1 MRHSLCILVLSFA
14 TVACGSAVGDG
25 DGEKK
30 ADAKGVEVR
39 LDDLKSTTPA
49 SWKEETPSNKM
60 RFAQF
65 SLPRVKD
72 DKTDAELV
80 IFKGLGGS
88 AKQNVERWKAQ
99 FVPPEGKKI
108 DDVAKVE
115 EIKIAGNEATLL
127 DVSGTYKFKARPFDP
142 AAKEELLPHYRMLA
156 IHFEGPKN
164 VYHIK
169 LTGPAKTIEHYQ
181 KDFEKWVKSFK

>member
-1 MRHSLCILVLSFA
+1 MKHSLCLLVLA
-14 TVACGSAVGDG
+14 LTAVACSSPVSA

-30 ADAKGVEVR
+30 TEGKGVVVT

-49 SWKEETPSNKM
+49 GWKEESPANKM

-65 SLPRVKD
+65 RLPRVKD
-72 DKTDAELV
+72 DKVDAELV

-88 AKQNVERWKAQ
+88 AKQNIERWKGQ

-108 DDVAKVE
+108 EDVAKVE
-115 EIKIAGNEATLL
+115 DIKIGGQEATLL
-127 DVSGTYKFKARPFDP
+127 DVSGTYRFKAQPFNP

-156 IHFEGPKN
+156 VHFEGKKD
-164 VYHIK
+164 VYHLK
-169 LTGPAKTIEHYQ
+169 LTGPEKTVEHY
-181 KDFEKWVKSFK
+181 KKGFNEWLKGFK